1 MLPVVMR
8 LGAETAEEEMG
19 EEVEADHEPGD
30 TPLSLVSVCRV
41 EFGHASQR
49 VWAMI
54 SRTLRLGAWYP
65 KEINN
70 SKTVKFKN
78 SKPRSER
85 GISPDDRRS
94 V

>member
-8 LGAETAEEEMG
+8 LGAETAEEEVG
-19 EEVEADHEPGD
+19 EADHEPGD
-30 TPLSLVSVCRV
+30 TPFSLVSVCRV

-54 SRTLRLGAWYP
+54 SRTLSLGAWYP

-78 SKPRSER
+78 SIPRSER